1 MEHYQFV
8 RTTRVIKLK
17 KKKKKKKKKK
27 EPAPSRA
34 AYLERNAA
42 RLSNGAP
49 LNRPKITGQWFNLL
63 NRTRGPR
70 GKFAK
75 CGARTAASVKP
86 SCKSLN
92 ADVEF

>member
-1 MEHYQFV
+1 MEYYQFIQ
-8 RTTRVIKLK
+8 TTCAIKLK
-17 KKKKKKKKKK
+17 KKRK
-27 EPAPSRA
+27 EEPTPSRV

-75 CGARTAASVKP
+75 CGARNRLVK
-86 SCKSLN
+86 
-92 ADVEF
+92 V